1 MSKCDFNKRASQ
13 LYAEITF
20 RHLQEEICC
29 IFSEHL
35 LLRTA
40 ASESKLIKFWF
51 VLSVF
56 KQFWLVDGNRY
67 FQCHGFG
74 EVGVLDEVGGLTV
87 REQSG
92 VG

>member
-40 ASESKLIKFWF
+40 ASESKLIGLFYQYSNSSGWLMEIDIF
-51 VLSVF
+51 NVMVSERLVC
-56 KQFWLVDGNRY
+56 WMRLVD
-67 FQCHGFG
+67 
-74 EVGVLDEVGGLTV
+74 
-87 REQSG
+87 
-92 VG
+92 